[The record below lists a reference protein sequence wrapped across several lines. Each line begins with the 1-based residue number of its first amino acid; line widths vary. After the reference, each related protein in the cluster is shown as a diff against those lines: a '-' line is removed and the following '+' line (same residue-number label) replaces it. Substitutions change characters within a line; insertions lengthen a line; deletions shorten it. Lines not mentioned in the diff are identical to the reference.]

1 MMNNKHWEA
10 ALSDAVKEMKPVE
23 PSSDLRAGVM
33 HRIRSM
39 EAARPVNVRPL
50 LSATIRKIILIS
62 IPALMAAALLL
73 SPPSA
78 ESTGSIFDNRLDFI
92 PEITLPALTCEMS
105 DTFKLALI
113 AVLMFA
119 FLQVVNIGRLINKAD
134 KGLH

>member
-10 ALSDAVKEMKPVE
+10 ALSDAVKEMKLVE

-33 HRIRSM
+33 QRIRSM
-39 EAARPVNVRPL
+39 EAARPVTVRPL
-50 LSATIRKIILIS
+50 LSATIRKIILVS
-62 IPALMAAALLL
+62 IPALMATALLFY
-73 SPPSA
+73 PPSA
-78 ESTGSIFDNRLDFI
+78 DSTGSIFDNRLDFI
-92 PEITLPALTCEMS
+92 PEITLPALTFEIS